1 MYNITCQLMYI
12 CVSLYFTITHPGTL
26 DLKAA
31 MLQQGKPRVL
41 SKQTGPIL
49 SPGDRRFWVP

>member
-1 MYNITCQLMYI
+1 MPHNATGTMLTPLCNS
-12 CVSLYFTITHPGTL
+12 VITHPGVL

-41 SKQTGPIL
+41 SEQTDPIL
-49 SPGDRRFWVP
+49 SPGDRRLWVP